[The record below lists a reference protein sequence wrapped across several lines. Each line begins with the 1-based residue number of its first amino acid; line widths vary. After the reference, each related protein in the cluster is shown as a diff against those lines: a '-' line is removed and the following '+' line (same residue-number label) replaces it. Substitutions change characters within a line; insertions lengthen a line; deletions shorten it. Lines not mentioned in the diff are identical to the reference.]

1 MKIPSPS
8 RSDIEAA
15 AARAGLELSPSD
27 LDGACTLLP
36 TLFSGIEMLIDATPV
51 TPPPGRAVRERPLDE
66 PDPLN
71 AVVRR
76 CRVTGE
82 GRGPLAGKR
91 IAVKDNV
98 AIAGVP
104 LTCGSRFLG
113 HYVPERDATVVTRM
127 LAAGAEIVAVLN
139 MENLAL
145 TARGDNSAFG
155 PVLNP
160 HDPARLAGGSSGG
173 SAAALYY
180 DDVDLTIGGDQ
191 GGSIRIPASWC
202 GVVGLKP
209 TYGLVPYTGI
219 VGIEPTIDH
228 TGPMGRTVADVALL
242 LDVIAGF
249 DPADPRQR
257 TVPSLPRFTEARAS
271 RLDGVRVGVLSEG
284 FDLAVSE
291 ADVDAAV
298 RAAVHDLA
306 ALGARV
312 SEVSVPMHEIAGA
325 LLLPMM
331 IEGAT
336 AWLATNHAGLHLDG
350 WHDPALVRAVRT
362 ARRERSAELPPNLK
376 IVLAGGQLLADD
388 HGGEVYARA
397 QNRRPELRAAYDAAL
412 RDVDVLVLPTTPMKA
427 EELGPPRDGLGL
439 IAASSD
445 VIINTAAFDVTGHP
459 ALSVPCGTSSG
470 LPVGMMLVGRHFED
484 ATVLRIAS
492 AYEQHRG

>member
-1 MKIPSPS
+1 MKIQSPS
-8 RSDIEAA
+8 RVDIERA
-15 AARAGLELSPSD
+15 AARAGLELTASD
-27 LDGACTLLP
+27 LEGACTLLP
-36 TLFSGIEMLIDATPV
+36 ALFAGIEMLIDES
-51 TPPPGRAVRERPLDE
+51 PPPPPPARVVRERPLAE
-66 PDPLN
+66 PDPYN
-71 AVVRR
+71 AIVRR
-76 CRVTGE
+76 CRIGGS
-82 GRGPLAGKR
+82 GRGLLAGKR

-98 AIAGVP
+98 ALAGVP

-113 HYVPERDATVVTRM
+113 EYVPERDATVVTRM
-127 LAAGAEIVAVLN
+127 LDAGGEIVAVTN

-160 HDPARLAGGSSGG
+160 HHPARLAGGSSGG
-173 SAAALYY
+173 SAAALFY

-202 GVVGLKP
+202 GVVGHKP

-228 TGPMGRTVADVALL
+228 TGPMARTVADTALL
-242 LDVIAGF
+242 LEAIAGF

-257 TVPSLPRFTEARAS
+257 TMPPSVRYTEARAT
-271 RLDGVRVGVLSEG
+271 RLDGVRVGVLREG
-284 FDLAVSE
+284 FGLAVSE
-291 ADVDAAV
+291 PNVEEAV
-298 RAAVHDLA
+298 RTAVHELA

-312 SEVSVPMHEIAGA
+312 SEVSVPMHALA
-325 LLLPMM
+325 ASLLLPMM
-331 IEGAT
+331 IEGAA
-336 AWLATNHAGLHLDG
+336 AWLATNHSGMHLDG
-350 WHDPALVRAVRT
+350 WHDAALLRAVRT
-362 ARRERSAELPPNLK
+362 ARRERAAELPPNLR
-376 IVLAGGQLLADD
+376 IILAGAQLIADQ

-427 EELGPPRDGLGL
+427 ELAGPPRDGLGL

-459 ALSVPCGTSSG
+459 ALSIPCGTSDG
-470 LPVGMMLVGRHFED
+470 LPIGMMLVGRHFDD

-492 AYEQHRG
+492 AYEQRRG